1 MGMRWIRKR
10 SFSLNNVRLRNKML
24 IVYFLSVFVPVVL
37 TNVIFYNITTNNVK
51 KQKMRDISLAIEQ
64 IRNDFMTQVNVA
76 VGISAVIYNDALLIE
91 YMDKNY
97 DVPSDYVYNYQ
108 TYIISMLNKY
118 SPVYESIQR
127 ITLYSDNDTLIYGG
141 QVERV
146 TASTSEQP
154 WYRLVR
160 DSALSAPIVLRTAS
174 DYPGATGDM
183 LSVVRKIGN
192 AEAAEP
198 WEKYMKIDLHPEA
211 IREIFHNVTLEGDL
225 YLLQGDAIQY
235 STKAGFDLAQTAGTA
250 ASPASRDTIVIDE
263 DFGDVPYLSDWRIAG
278 VFKESAVLEEVRKS
292 KNFVLY
298 LAIPNVLLP
307 TLIIIWFSRSLNAR
321 LVRIL
326 KHMKKVKNHSFE
338 IIARQDAED
347 EIGQLTAEFNRM
359 TLQIKRLIHDVYI
372 ADIQKKELLIK
383 RNQSQLHAL
392 QSQIN
397 PHFLFN
403 SLETIRMRSLMK
415 KEEET
420 ARIIHSMAKI
430 FRKSLAWGKDWVTI
444 RDELDLVACFLDI
457 QKYRFGDKLDYRIEA
472 DESVLGLMIP
482 KMTLQPLVENASIH
496 GIEKLKE
503 GGLIRVA
510 VVKTAEGLVCTVSD
524 NGAGI
529 PPDRLAS
536 ILSELERGEDI
547 GESVG
552 IKNVYYRLKLY
563 YKENVGFEI
572 SSKEGEGTTFRI
584 CVKAGIGQDAIGG
597 GVG

>member
-1 MGMRWIRKR
+1 MRAIRK
-10 SFSLNNVRLRNKML
+10 SAFSLNNVRLRNKML
-24 IVYFLSVFVPVVL
+24 IVYFLSVLIPVVL
-37 TNVIFYNITTNNVK
+37 TNAIFYNITTNNVK
-51 KQKMRDISLAIEQ
+51 KQKMRDISLAIEE

-97 DVPSDYVYNYQ
+97 SMPYDYVYSYQ
-108 TYIISMLNKY
+108 SYIISMLNKY
-118 SPVYESIQR
+118 SPVYDAIQR
-127 ITLYSDNDTLIYGG
+127 ITLYSNNDTLIYGG
-141 QVERV
+141 QVEPV
-146 TASTSEQP
+146 TERTRAQT
-154 WYRLVR
+154 WYRLINE
-160 DSALSAPIVLRTAS
+160 SAVSVPIVLRTYPE
-174 DYPGATGDM
+174 YPGATGEM
-183 LSVVRKIGN
+183 LSVVRKIGTGED
-192 AEAAEP
+192 AQA

-211 IREIFHNVTLEGDL
+211 IKEMFHNVTLEGDL
-225 YLLQGDAIQY
+225 FLLQGDAVQY
-235 STKAGFDLAQTAGTA
+235 ATTSGFGLAAQTDFTA
-250 ASPASRDTIVIDE
+250 SETSKDTIEIAE
-263 DFGDVPYLSDWRIAG
+263 DFDNLPYLSDWRIVG
-278 VFKESAVLEEVRKS
+278 RFKESAVLEEVRKS
-292 KNFVLY
+292 KYFVLY
-298 LAIPNVLLP
+298 LAVPNVLLP
-307 TLIIIWFSRSLNAR
+307 TLLIIWFTRSLNSR

-338 IIARQDAED
+338 TIDRQDAKD

-359 TLQIKRLIHDVYI
+359 TLQIKSLIDDVYI

-457 QKYRFGDKLDYRIEA
+457 QKYRFGDKLEYRIEA

-503 GGLIRVA
+503 GGLIRIA
-510 VVKTAEGLVCTVSD
+510 IRQTGEGLVCTVQD

-529 PPDRLAS
+529 PPDRLEA
-536 ILSELERGEDI
+536 ILSELEQSEDI

-563 YKENVGFEI
+563 YRDKVDFEVR
-572 SSKEGEGTTFRI
+572 SKEGEGTEFRI
-584 CVKAGIGQDAIGG
+584 VVKEDASA
-597 GVG
+597 

>member
-1 MGMRWIRKR
+1 MGLRWIRKR
-10 SFSLNNVRLRNKML
+10 AFSLNNVRLRNKML

-108 TYIISMLNKY
+108 SYIISMLNKY
-118 SPVYESIQR
+118 SPVYEAIQR

-146 TASTSEQP
+146 TASTRAQP

-160 DSALSAPIVLRTAS
+160 DSALSAPIVLRTTS
-174 DYPGATGDM
+174 DYPGAAGDM

-192 AEAAEP
+192 SEVAEP

-211 IREIFHNVTLEGDL
+211 IREMFHNVTLEGDL

-235 STKAGFDLAQTAGTA
+235 STNADIDLAKTAGFA
-250 ASPASRDTIVIDE
+250 AAPAFKDMIVIGE
-263 DFGDVPYLSDWRIAG
+263 DFEGVPYLSDWRIVG
-278 VFKESAVLEEVRKS
+278 RFKESAVLEEVRKS

-338 IIARQDAED
+338 TIARQDAED

-359 TLQIKRLIHDVYI
+359 TLQIKSLIHDVYI

-510 VVKTAEGLVCTVSD
+510 VGKTAEGLVCTVSD

-536 ILSELERGEDI
+536 ILNELEHSEDI

-563 YKENVGFEI
+563 YKDEVGFEV
-572 SSKEGEGTTFRI
+572 SSQEGAGTTFRI
-584 CVKAGIGQDAIGG
+584 VVKEDMEEASGG
-597 GVG
+597 AD

>member
-1 MGMRWIRKR
+1 MGLRRIRKR
-10 SFSLNNVRLRNKML
+10 AFSLNNVRLRNKML
-24 IVYFLSVFVPVVL
+24 IVYFLSVFIPVVL

-118 SPVYESIQR
+118 SPVYEAIQR

-141 QVERV
+141 QVEPV
-146 TASTSEQP
+146 MASTREQP

-160 DSALSAPIVLRTAS
+160 DSALSAPIVLRTTS

-183 LSVVRKIGN
+183 LSVVRKI
-192 AEAAEP
+192 ADTEAAEP

-211 IREIFHNVTLEGDL
+211 IKEIFHNVTLEGDL
-225 YLLQGDAIQY
+225 YLLQGNEIQY
-235 STKAGFDLAQTAGTA
+235 TTNPEVDLAQTADFA
-250 ASPASRDTIVIDE
+250 ATPVSKDTIVIDE
-263 DFGDVPYLSDWRIAG
+263 DFKGVPYLSDWRIVG
-278 VFKESAVLEEVRKS
+278 RFKESAVLEEVRKS
-292 KNFVLY
+292 KYFVLY

-326 KHMKKVKNHSFE
+326 KHMKKVKNHTFE
-338 IIARQDAED
+338 TIARQDAQD

-359 TLQIKRLIHDVYI
+359 TLQIKSLIHDVYI

-430 FRKSLAWGKDWVTI
+430 FRKSLTWGKDWVTI

-503 GGLIRVA
+503 GGLIRIAVA
-510 VVKTAEGLVCTVSD
+510 KTAEGLVCTVQD

-536 ILSELERGEDI
+536 ILSELEQSEEM

-563 YKENVGFEI
+563 YKDKFGFEV
-572 SSKEGEGTTFRI
+572 SSKEGEGTTFRL
-584 CVKAGIGQDAIGG
+584 VVRGEAEG
-597 GVG
+597 

>member
-1 MGMRWIRKR
+1 MRKRWGRIRKR
-10 SFSLNNVRLRNKML
+10 AFSLNNVRLRNKML
-24 IVYFLSVFVPVVL
+24 IVYFLAVFVPVVL

-97 DVPSDYVYNYQ
+97 DLPSDYVYNYQ
-108 TYIISMLNKY
+108 SYIISMLNKY
-118 SPVYESIQR
+118 SPVYEAIQR

-146 TASTSEQP
+146 TASTREQP

-160 DSALSAPIVLRTAS
+160 DSALSAPIVLRTAY

-211 IREIFHNVTLEGDL
+211 IKEIFHNVTLEGDL
-225 YLLQGDAIQY
+225 YLLQGNAIQY
-235 STKAGFDLAQTAGTA
+235 TTNPGVDLAQTADFA
-250 ASPASRDTIVIDE
+250 ATPVSKDTIVIDE
-263 DFGDVPYLSDWRIAG
+263 DLKDVPYLSDWRIVG
-278 VFKESAVLEEVRKS
+278 RFKEAAVLEEVRKS

-338 IIARQDAED
+338 PIARQDAED

-359 TLQIKRLIHDVYI
+359 TLQIKSLIHDVYI

-430 FRKSLAWGKDWVTI
+430 FRKSLTWGKDWVTI

-472 DESVLGLMIP
+472 DDSVLGLMIP

-503 GGLIRVA
+503 GGLIRVT
-510 VVKTAEGLVCTVSD
+510 VGKNEEGLVCTVHD

-536 ILSELERGEDI
+536 ILSELEQSEDI

-563 YKENVGFEI
+563 YKDKFGFEV
-572 SSKEGEGTTFRI
+572 SSKVGEGTTFRLVVREDI
-584 CVKAGIGQDAIGG
+584 DA
-597 GVG
+597 

>member
-1 MGMRWIRKR
+1 MRMGLRRIRKR
-10 SFSLNNVRLRNKML
+10 AFSLNNVRLRNKML
-24 IVYFLSVFVPVVL
+24 IVYFLSVFIPVVL

-76 VGISAVIYNDALLIE
+76 VGISAVIYDDALLIE

-118 SPVYESIQR
+118 SPVYEAIQR

-146 TASTSEQP
+146 TASTKEQP

-160 DSALSAPIVLRTAS
+160 DSALSAPIVLRTTS

-183 LSVVRKIGN
+183 LSVVRKI
-192 AEAAEP
+192 ADTEAAEP

-211 IREIFHNVTLEGDL
+211 IKEIFHNVTLEGDL
-225 YLLQGDAIQY
+225 YLLQGNEIQY
-235 STKAGFDLAQTAGTA
+235 TTNPEVDLAQTADFA
-250 ASPASRDTIVIDE
+250 ATPVSKDTIVIDE
-263 DFGDVPYLSDWRIAG
+263 DFKGVPYLSDWRIVG
-278 VFKESAVLEEVRKS
+278 RFKESAVLEEVRKS

-326 KHMKKVKNHSFE
+326 KHMKKVKNHTFE
-338 IIARQDAED
+338 TIARQDAQD

-359 TLQIKRLIHDVYI
+359 TLQIKSLIHDVYI

-430 FRKSLAWGKDWVTI
+430 FRKSLTWGKDWVTI

-503 GGLIRVA
+503 GGLIRIAVA
-510 VVKTAEGLVCTVSD
+510 KTAEGLVCTVQD

-536 ILSELERGEDI
+536 ILSELEQSDEM

-563 YKENVGFEI
+563 YKDKFGFEV
-572 SSKEGEGTTFRI
+572 SSKEGEGTTFRL
-584 CVKAGIGQDAIGG
+584 VVRGEAEG
-597 GVG
+597 

>member
-1 MGMRWIRKR
+1 MGLRWIRNR
-10 SFSLNNVRLRNKML
+10 AFSLNNVRLRNKML
-24 IVYFLSVFVPVVL
+24 IVYFLSVFIPVVL

-108 TYIISMLNKY
+108 SYIISMLNKY
-118 SPVYESIQR
+118 SPVYEAIQR

-146 TASTSEQP
+146 TASTRAQP

-160 DSALSAPIVLRTAS
+160 DSALSAPIVLRTTS
-174 DYPGATGDM
+174 DYPGAAGDM

-192 AEAAEP
+192 SEVAEP

-211 IREIFHNVTLEGDL
+211 IREMFHNVTLEGDL

-235 STKAGFDLAQTAGTA
+235 STNADIDLAKTAGFA
-250 ASPASRDTIVIDE
+250 AAPAFKDMIVIGE
-263 DFGDVPYLSDWRIAG
+263 DFEGVPYLSDWRIVG
-278 VFKESAVLEEVRKS
+278 RFKESAVLEEVRKS

-338 IIARQDAED
+338 TIARQDAED

-359 TLQIKRLIHDVYI
+359 TLQIKSLIHDVYI

-472 DESVLGLMIP
+472 DESVLGLTIP

-510 VVKTAEGLVCTVSD
+510 VDKTAEGLVCTVSD

-536 ILSELERGEDI
+536 ILSDLEHSEDI

-563 YKENVGFEI
+563 YKDDVGFEV
-572 SSKEGEGTTFRI
+572 SSQEGAGTTFRI
-584 CVKAGIGQDAIGG
+584 VVKEDIEEASGG
-597 GVG
+597 G

>member
-1 MGMRWIRKR
+1 MGLRWIRNR
-10 SFSLNNVRLRNKML
+10 AFSLNNVRLRNKML
-24 IVYFLSVFVPVVL
+24 IVYFLSVFIPVVL

-108 TYIISMLNKY
+108 SYIISMLNKY
-118 SPVYESIQR
+118 SPVYEAIQR

-146 TASTSEQP
+146 TASTIAQP

-160 DSALSAPIVLRTAS
+160 DSALSAPIVLRTTS
-174 DYPGATGDM
+174 DYPGAAGDM
-183 LSVVRKIGN
+183 LSVVRKIGDS
-192 AEAAEP
+192 EVAEP

-211 IREIFHNVTLEGDL
+211 IREMFHNVTLEGDL

-235 STKAGFDLAQTAGTA
+235 STNADIDLAKTSGLA
-250 ASPASRDTIVIDE
+250 ASRASKDMIVIDE
-263 DFGDVPYLSDWRIAG
+263 DFEDVPYLSDWRIVG
-278 VFKESAVLEEVRKS
+278 RFKESAVLEEVRKS

-338 IIARQDAED
+338 TIARQDAED

-359 TLQIKRLIHDVYI
+359 TLQIKSLIHDVYI

-503 GGLIRVA
+503 GGLIRIA
-510 VVKTAEGLVCTVSD
+510 VDKTAEGLVCTVSD

-536 ILSELERGEDI
+536 ILSELEHSEDI

-563 YKENVGFEI
+563 YKDDVGFEV
-572 SSKEGEGTTFRI
+572 SSQEGAGTTFRI
-584 CVKAGIGQDAIGG
+584 VVKEDMEEASGGAG
-597 GVG
+597 

>member
-1 MGMRWIRKR
+1 MGKR
-10 SFSLNNVRLRNKML
+10 AIGLNDIRLRNKML
-24 IVYFLSVFVPVVL
+24 IVYFLSVFIPVVL

-118 SPVYESIQR
+118 SPVYEAIQR
-127 ITLYSDNDTLIYGG
+127 ITLYSNNDTLIYGG
-141 QVERV
+141 QVDLV
-146 TASTSEQP
+146 TARTREQP

-160 DSALSAPIVLRTAS
+160 DSPLSAPIVLRTTS

-183 LSVVRKIGN
+183 LSVVRKIGGS
-192 AEAAEP
+192 EGTEP

-211 IREIFHNVTLEGDL
+211 IKEMFHNVTLEGDL
-225 YLLQGDAIQY
+225 FLLQGNEIQY
-235 STKAGFDLAQTAGTA
+235 ATNPGIDLAQTVDFA
-250 ASPASRDTIVIDE
+250 ASPVSKDTIVIDE
-263 DFGDVPYLSDWRIAG
+263 DFQDVPYLSDWRIVG
-278 VFKESAVLEEVRKS
+278 RFKESAVLEEVRKS
-292 KNFVLY
+292 KYFVLY
-298 LAIPNVLLP
+298 LAVPNVLLP
-307 TLIIIWFSRSLNAR
+307 TLLIIWFTRSLSAR

-338 IIARQDAED
+338 TIALQDAQD

-359 TLQIKRLIHDVYI
+359 TLQIKSLIHDVYL

-403 SLETIRMRSLMK
+403 SLETIRMRSLIK
-415 KEEET
+415 KEDET

-457 QKYRFGDKLDYRIEA
+457 QKYRFGDKLDYRIDA
-472 DESVLGLMIP
+472 DESALGLMIP

-503 GGLIRVA
+503 GGLIRIA
-510 VVKTAEGLVCTVSD
+510 VSSTGEGLVCTVSD

-529 PPDRLAS
+529 PPAKLAS
-536 ILSELERGEDI
+536 ILSELEQSEDI

-563 YKENVGFEI
+563 YKDQVDFKVT
-572 SSKEGEGTTFRI
+572 SKEGEGTEFRI
-584 CVKAGIGQDAIGG
+584 AVPGEVSG
-597 GVG
+597 

>member
-1 MGMRWIRKR
+1 MRIGLRSIRKR
-10 SFSLNNVRLRNKML
+10 AFSLNNVRLRNKML
-24 IVYFLSVFVPVVL
+24 IVYFLSVFIPVVL

-64 IRNDFMTQVNVA
+64 IRNDFMAQVNVA

-108 TYIISMLNKY
+108 SYIISMLNKY
-118 SPVYESIQR
+118 SPVYEAIQR

-141 QVERV
+141 QVERI
-146 TASTSEQP
+146 TARTRAQP
-154 WYRLVR
+154 WYRLVH

-183 LSVVRKIGN
+183 LSIVRKIVN
-192 AEAAEP
+192 TDAAEP
-198 WEKYMKIDLHPEA
+198 WEKVMKIDLHPEA
-211 IREIFHNVTLEGDL
+211 IKEIFHNVTLEGDL
-225 YLLQGDAIQY
+225 YLLQGNEIQY
-235 STKAGFDLAQTAGTA
+235 TTHPVDPEQTSDIA
-250 ASPASRDTIVIDE
+250 ALPVSKDTIVIDE
-263 DFGDVPYLSDWRIAG
+263 DFKDVPYLSDWRIVG
-278 VFKESAVLEEVRKS
+278 RFKESAVLEEVRKS

-338 IIARQDAED
+338 TIARQDAQD

-359 TLQIKRLIHDVYI
+359 TLQIKSLIHDVYI

-430 FRKSLAWGKDWVTI
+430 FRKSLTWGKDWVTI

-472 DESVLGLMIP
+472 DEPVLGLMIP

-503 GGLIRVA
+503 GGLIRIA
-510 VVKTAEGLVCTVSD
+510 VGKTEEGLVCTVQD

-536 ILSELERGEDI
+536 ILSELETGEDI

-563 YKENVGFEI
+563 YKDKVYFEVSSEVGV
-572 SSKEGEGTTFRI
+572 GTTFRI
-584 CVKAGIGQDAIGG
+584 VVKEDMGS
-597 GVG
+597 

>member
-1 MGMRWIRKR
+1 MQIEWRSLRKR
-10 SFSLNNVRLRNKML
+10 AFSLNNVRLRNKML
-24 IVYFLSVFVPVVL
+24 IVYFLSVFIPVVL
-37 TNVIFYNITTNNVK
+37 TNIIFYNITSNNVK

-64 IRNDFMTQVNVA
+64 IRNDFMAQVNVA

-108 TYIISMLNKY
+108 SYIISMLNKY
-118 SPVYESIQR
+118 SPVYEAIQR

-141 QVERV
+141 QVERI
-146 TASTSEQP
+146 TAQTKSQP
-154 WYRLVR
+154 WYRLVHA
-160 DSALSAPIVLRTAS
+160 SAISAPIVLRTAS

-183 LSVVRKIGN
+183 LSVVRKIVSSD
-192 AEAAEP
+192 AAEP

-211 IREIFHNVTLEGDL
+211 IKEIFHNVTLEGDL
-225 YLLQGDAIQY
+225 YLLQGDEIQY
-235 STKAGFDLAQTAGTA
+235 ATHPAGTA
-250 ASPASRDTIVIDE
+250 QTSDIAALPVSKDTIVIDE
-263 DFGDVPYLSDWRIAG
+263 DFKNVPYLSDWRIVG
-278 VFKESAVLEEVRKS
+278 RFQESAVLEEVRKS

-338 IIARQDAED
+338 TIARQDAED

-359 TLQIKRLIHDVYI
+359 TLQIKSLIHDVYI

-430 FRKSLAWGKDWVTI
+430 FRKSLTWGKDWVTI

-503 GGLIRVA
+503 GGLIRIA
-510 VVKTAEGLVCTVSD
+510 VGKTGENLVCTVQD

-529 PPDRLAS
+529 PPDKLAS
-536 ILSELERGEDI
+536 MLSELETGEDI

-563 YKENVGFEI
+563 YKDKVDFEVSSEVGV
-572 SSKEGEGTTFRI
+572 GTTFRI
-584 CVKAGIGQDAIGG
+584 IVKEDMDGRA
-597 GVG
+597 

>member
-1 MGMRWIRKR
+1 MRMGLRWIRNR
-10 SFSLNNVRLRNKML
+10 AFSLNNVRLRNKML
-24 IVYFLSVFVPVVL
+24 IVYFLSVFIPVVL

-108 TYIISMLNKY
+108 SYIISMLNKY
-118 SPVYESIQR
+118 SPVYEAIQR

-146 TASTSEQP
+146 TASTRAQP

-160 DSALSAPIVLRTAS
+160 DSALSAPIVLRTTS
-174 DYPGATGDM
+174 DYPGAAGDM

-192 AEAAEP
+192 SEVAEP

-211 IREIFHNVTLEGDL
+211 IREMFHNVTLEGDL

-235 STKAGFDLAQTAGTA
+235 STNADIDLAKTAGFA
-250 ASPASRDTIVIDE
+250 AAPAFKDMIVIGE
-263 DFGDVPYLSDWRIAG
+263 DFEGVPYLSDWRIVG
-278 VFKESAVLEEVRKS
+278 RFKESAVLEEVRKS

-338 IIARQDAED
+338 TIARQDAED

-359 TLQIKRLIHDVYI
+359 TLQIKSLIHDVYI

-472 DESVLGLMIP
+472 DESVLGLTIP

-510 VVKTAEGLVCTVSD
+510 VDKTAEGLVCTVSD

-536 ILSELERGEDI
+536 ILSDLEHSEDI

-563 YKENVGFEI
+563 YKDDVGFEV
-572 SSKEGEGTTFRI
+572 SSQEGAGTTFRI
-584 CVKAGIGQDAIGG
+584 VVKEDIEEASGG
-597 GVG
+597 G